1 LMLLDLGAPHPI
13 IGIRNFV
20 YGRRKIMTRCGRVLA
35 SAAFALLLGAMIPA
49 ASAQKNDAQIQ
60 TDVQK
65 QLSNKKFSGVHV
77 QVQDGV
83 VRLTGEVNRFADKE
97 DAQKRVE
104 KMHEGSNV
112 RNDINVA
119 GAGNI
124 SDADLFQKLSK
135 QLVYD
140 RQGYAS
146 YPFNSLTLQ
155 VHNGVVT
162 VGGVVVE
169 PTDKD
174 SALGLLKNAPGVRGV
189 VDNIQVAPLS
199 PSDNRIRAEEYR
211 AIYGYPQF
219 TKYAISPAKPI
230 RIVVLNGH
238 VVLTGVVDNK
248 GDRDLAGIRANQVPG
263 VFSVQNQLQV
273 AGQGER

>member
-1 LMLLDLGAPHPI
+1 MA
-13 IGIRNFV
+13 R
-20 YGRRKIMTRCGRVLA
+20 YGRVLA
-35 SAAFALLLGAMIPA
+35 GAAFALLLGVMVPVA
-49 ASAQKNDAQIQ
+49 AAQNRTDAQIQ
-60 TDVQK
+60 ADVQK

-83 VRLTGEVNRFADKE
+83 VHLTGQVDRFADKD

-104 KMHEGSNV
+104 KLHLGSSV
-112 RNDINVA
+112 HNDISVA
-119 GAGNI
+119 GGGSI
-124 SDADLFQKLSK
+124 SDAELFQRLSK

-155 VHNGVVT
+155 VHDGIVT
-162 VGGVVVE
+162 VGGLVVE
-169 PTDKD
+169 PVDKD
-174 SALGLLKNAPGVRGV
+174 SALGLLKNAKGVRGV
-189 VDNIQVAPLS
+189 VDHIQVAPVS
-199 PSDNRIRAEEYR
+199 PSDNQIRAAEYR

-219 TKYAISPAKPI
+219 TKYEINPSKPI

-238 VVLTGVVDNK
+238 VVLTGVVDST
-248 GDRDLAGIRANQVPG
+248 GDRDIAGIRANQVPG

>member
-1 LMLLDLGAPHPI
+1 MAPGA
-13 IGIRNFV
+13 
-20 YGRRKIMTRCGRVLA
+20 K
-35 SAAFALLLGAMIPA
+35 
-49 ASAQKNDAQIQ
+49 AQKGTDAQLQ
-60 TDVQK
+60 AAVQK
-65 QLSNKKFSGVHV
+65 QLSNKKFSDVHV

-83 VRLTGEVNRFADKE
+83 VHLTGQVARFADKE

-104 KMHEGSNV
+104 KMHEGLNI
-112 RNDINVA
+112 RNDIDVT
-119 GAGNI
+119 GGGNI
-124 SDADLFQKLSK
+124 SDAELFQKLSK

-155 VHNGVVT
+155 VHDGVVT

-169 PTDKD
+169 PVDKD
-174 SALGLLKNAPGVRGV
+174 SALSLIKNAPGVRGV
-189 VDNIQVAPLS
+189 VDHIQVAPLS
-199 PSDNRIRAEEYR
+199 PSDNRIRADEYR

-219 TKYAISPAKPI
+219 SRYAINPAKPI

-238 VVLTGVVDNK
+238 VVLTGVVDSK
-248 GDRDLAGIRANQVPG
+248 ADRDIAGIRANQVPG
-263 VFSVQNQLQV
+263 VFSVQNELQV